1 MQTED
6 LAQRNGPLTGTFL
19 DPADGHEI
27 SSDQQA
33 FFAAKGYVAGVR
45 LLTDDQVAALRC
57 DLAEMMQPEFARD
70 PRFYEYHLN
79 ESTDSERSLFHA
91 LGAWRVSP
99 AFHDLLFYQPLVSAA
114 EKLLGG
120 GPVRLWHDQIFVKP
134 EKDGAVVSWHQDYS
148 YWTRTTPVAHLT
160 CWIAL
165 DDSTR
170 ENGCVH
176 YVPGSHR
183 WNLLPRGRLANDM
196 NAVVDFLSDDQR
208 RAFKPVAIELKA
220 GEASFHHPMTLHG
233 SYENRSNRSRRAAVI
248 NFIRDGV
255 VSDTDEPLLDG
266 IPIIPKGEKIFG
278 PFFPLLSIGDAA
290 KNRLK

>member
-6 LAQRNGPLTGTFL
+6 LAQLNDPLTDTFL
-19 DPADGHEI
+19 DPADGREI

-33 FFAAKGYVAGVR
+33 FFAANGYVAGVR

-79 ESTDSERSLFHA
+79 ESTDSERVLFHA

-99 AFHDLLFYQPLVSAA
+99 AFHDLLLCRTLVSAA

-120 GPVRLWHDQIFVKP
+120 KVRLWHDQVFVKP
-134 EKDGAVVSWHQDYS
+134 ANDGAVVAWHQDYS
-148 YWTRTTPVAHLT
+148 YWTRTKPVAHLT

-165 DDSTR
+165 DDSTI

-183 WNLLPRGRLANDM
+183 WNLLPRGDLANDM
-196 NAVVDFLSDDQR
+196 NAVLDLLDDGQR
-208 RAFKPVAIELKA
+208 AAFKPVAIELKA
-220 GEASFHHPMTLHG
+220 GEASFHHSMTLHG
-233 SYENRSNRSRRAAVI
+233 SYENRSARPRRAAVI
-248 NFIRDGV
+248 NFFRDGV
-255 VSDTDEPLLDG
+255 LSDTNEPLLDSV
-266 IPIIPKGEKIFG
+266 PVIPKGRKIDG
-278 PFFPLLSIGDAA
+278 RFFPSLSQLS
-290 KNRLK
+290 KTS